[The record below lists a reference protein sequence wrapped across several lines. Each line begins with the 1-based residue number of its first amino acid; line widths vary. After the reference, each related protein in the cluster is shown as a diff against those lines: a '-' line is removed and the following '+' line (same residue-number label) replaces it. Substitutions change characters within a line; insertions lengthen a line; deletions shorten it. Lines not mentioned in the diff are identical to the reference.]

1 MTKIF
6 QIDGTDRKIIRIMSE
21 NARTPFS
28 EIARQCGMSGAAIH
42 QRVSRLEKEGI
53 IAGSGVR
60 LSPKNMGYSTCAF
73 IGVFLEKAKMYN
85 QVIKE
90 LDDIPEVVECHYT
103 TGNYAI
109 FLKIYCKNNQDLM
122 EVLSNQIQNIPGV
135 SSTETFISLEQGI
148 SRELLP

>member
-1 MTKIF
+1 MTKVF
-6 QIDGTDRKIIRIMSE
+6 QVDSTDKKIVRILSA
-21 NARTPFS
+21 NARTSFL

-42 QRVSRLEKEGI
+42 QRVSRLENAGI

-60 LSPKNMGYSTCAF
+60 LSPKKMGYSTCAF
-73 IGVFLEKAKMYN
+73 IGVFLEQARMYN
-85 QVIKE
+85 RAIEE
-90 LDDIPEVVECHYT
+90 LEKIPEVVECHYT

-109 FLKIYCKNNQDLM
+109 FLKIYCKNNQHLM
-122 EVLSNQIQNIPGV
+122 EVLSAQIQKIPGI